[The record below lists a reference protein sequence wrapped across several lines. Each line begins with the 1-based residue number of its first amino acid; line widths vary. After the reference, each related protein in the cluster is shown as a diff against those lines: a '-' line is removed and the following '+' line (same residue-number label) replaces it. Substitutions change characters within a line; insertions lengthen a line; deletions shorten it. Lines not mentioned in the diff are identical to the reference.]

1 MAAGPAIEMW
11 SKGVGTDE
19 SPDGIARIITR
30 QKAYTMTL
38 DAADDDQVAYQA
50 AGLPLVN
57 SAYPGM
63 THVRCRKLSVSRL
76 APTLAMVVASYS
88 GESNEPDANEV
99 DVEWYGQITDEAI
112 DQDINGKPIV
122 TVNAEPIDGL
132 TERIPDMVAV
142 ITRKFL
148 TINTVVAQQYLKSRN
163 SDVFLG
169 RAAGTGRLMDWRA
182 RATWT
187 NGVPSFWT
195 VTAAVQFRE
204 PYNTIPARAWWKR
217 VRHEGLLVR
226 DTAGGLPRP
235 AWDEATKTIATRP
248 VLLKANGTQETVSEN
263 AYWLEFETTLSLPY
277 SVLGLVD

>member
-1 MAAGPAIEMW
+1 MAAGPAIGMW
-11 SKGVGTDE
+11 SKGVGSDE

-38 DAADDDQVAYQA
+38 DPADDDEIAYQA

-57 SAYPGM
+57 DAYPGKQ
-63 THVRCRKLSVSRL
+63 HVRCRRLAVSRL
-76 APTLAMVVASYS
+76 APAMAMVVADYS

-99 DVEWYGQITDEAI
+99 NVEWYGQITDEMI
-112 DQDINGKPIV
+112 DQDINGRPIV
-122 TVNAEPIDGL
+122 TANNEPIDGI
-132 TERIPDMVAV
+132 TERIPDMTAV

-148 TINTVVAQQYLKSRN
+148 TINTAVAQQYLKSRN
-163 SDVFLG
+163 SDTFLE
-169 RAAGTGRLMDWRA
+169 RPAGTGRLLDWRA

-195 VTAAVQFRE
+195 VTAVVQFRE
-204 PYNTIPARAWWKR
+204 PYNTIPERAWWKR

-226 DTAGGLPRP
+226 DFAGALPRP
-235 AWDEATKTIATRP
+235 AWTPGTKTISTRP
-248 VLLKANGTQETVSEN
+248 VLLKANGTEETESEN

-277 SVLGLVD
+277 AALGLVD